1 MAGLGAAGAPSSGI
15 GGGAELGEN
24 VLRHAGGIFGPL
36 ARGQYAALTRL
47 RWRMFTNGLRSN
59 AGALELGARTFSF
72 IVYAL
77 MGLAFGSGAGA
88 ATYLIASRGE
98 WRLLPIVFWVL
109 AFVWQMVPVMLA
121 SFQEQFDLGIL
132 LRFPVRF
139 GSYMLLYLVF
149 GLVDI
154 STILG
159 GLCCMGIWFGVAA
172 ARPDVLPWIT
182 LALAVFA
189 VFNILLVRAVFAW
202 IERWLAQRKTREILG
217 AVFMVAI
224 LGLQLLNPAIYHRGH
239 SDRRGRQYQADQFEA
254 VKARYEPWLRSAD
267 AVQQWLP
274 PGLAAQ
280 SLQLAV
286 AQKPAAGLGSLGV
299 LGLYGLFVAG
309 VLAVRLKAEY
319 RGENLGVAPGRT
331 LATGGRAKAALSPDS
346 GKAIDLDRGA
356 ARAIAVPNIAGPKI
370 AAQLATQPFIGSSGP
385 MAAVIEKDLRALIRT
400 LPLLYAIGAPLLLVL
415 VFSTIFIK
423 NGAVQSPVFPLAF
436 PICMVY
442 AQLGFTQVFYNSL
455 GTEGAGVQLY
465 FLSPTP
471 FRTVLMAKNALHS
484 LLFAIVA
491 LVAAVLAS
499 LRLGIPD
506 GAVWAA
512 TGAWLLFSL
521 PCNLAAGNIFS
532 MRMPYR
538 VNPGRIARQRGS
550 QANAFLS
557 LLVQLGI
564 LAVAAAVFALS
575 WFLGRL
581 WLAVPIFL
589 VLAVGAV
596 FVWTRVLSNSDSM
609 ANERRDTLIATLM
622 KPS

>member
-1 MAGLGAAGAPSSGI
+1 
-15 GGGAELGEN
+15 LGEN
-24 VLRHAGGIFGPL
+24 ALNLAGGILGPL
-36 ARGQYAALTRL
+36 ARAQYAALARL
-47 RWRMFTNGLRSN
+47 RWRMFANGIRSN

-77 MGLAFGSGAGA
+77 IGLAIGSGAGA
-88 ATYLIASRGE
+88 ATYLIASGGE

-109 AFVWQMVPVMLA
+109 AFIWQMVPVMLA

-172 ARPDVLPWIT
+172 ARPDLLLWIT
-182 LALAVFA
+182 MALAVFA
-189 VFNILLVRAVFAW
+189 AFNILLVRAVFAW

-217 AVFMVAI
+217 AVFMVAM

-239 SDRRGRQYQADQFEA
+239 SDRRGRQQQADQLQA
-254 VKARYEPWLRSAD
+254 VKARYEPWLKPAN
-267 AVQQWLP
+267 AVQKWFP

-286 AQKPAAGLGSLGV
+286 TQRPEAGLGSLGT
-299 LGLYGLFVAG
+299 LGLYALLVAG

-319 RGENLGVAPGRT
+319 RGENLGSAPGRT
-331 LATGGRAKAALSPDS
+331 KPIAERARVALSPDS
-346 GKAIDLDRGA
+346 VGASDLGSITVGAIVR
-356 ARAIAVPNIAGPKI
+356 PNIAGTNI
-370 AAQLATQPFIGSSGP
+370 AERQIGQPLISDRAIGVSGP
-385 MAAVIEKDLRALIRT
+385 MAAVIEKDLRALVRT

-423 NGAVQSPVFPLAF
+423 NGAAQSSVFPLGF
-436 PICMVY
+436 PICMIY
-442 AQLGFTQVFYNSL
+442 AQLGFTQVFYNNL
-455 GTEGAGVQLY
+455 GTEGAGIQLY

-471 FRTVLMAKNALHS
+471 IRTVLMAKNLLHS
-484 LLFAIVA
+484 LLFGLAA
-491 LVAAVLAS
+491 LVAALLAC
-499 LRLGIPD
+499 LRLGFPS
-506 GAVWAA
+506 GEVLAA

-532 MRMPYR
+532 LRMPYR

-557 LLVQLGI
+557 LLVQLGN
-564 LAVAAAVFALS
+564 LAVGAAVFSLS
-575 WFLGRL
+575 WFLGRI

-589 VLAVGAV
+589 VLAVGAI
-596 FVWTRVLSNSDSM
+596 FVWARVLSHADSM
-609 ANERRDTLIATLM
+609 ANERRDALIATLM
-622 KPS
+622 KQS